1 MSVTLRFWALLTIV
15 TCPVT
20 GLAGGQ
26 VAQIDFKSQ
35 IQPILE
41 RACLECHGPVK
52 QSNGFRL
59 DTREAILEGG
69 ISGPVVIP
77 GESELSELVDRL
89 TGEAIGPRMPL
100 QRDPLSVT
108 EVALIRAWIDQGVP

>member
-1 MSVTLRFWALLTIV
+1 MKGNTKQNIAASTMSVTLRFWALLTIV

-59 DTREAILEGG
+59 DTGRRSWRAGF
-69 ISGPVVIP
+69 
-77 GESELSELVDRL
+77 LVR
-89 TGEAIGPRMPL
+89 
-100 QRDPLSVT
+100 
-108 EVALIRAWIDQGVP
+108 

>member
-1 MSVTLRFWALLTIV
+1 MRVTLRFWALLTVV

-41 RACLECHGPVK
+41 RACLESHGPVKQK

-69 ISGPVVIP
+69 IPA
-77 GESELSELVDRL
+77 DRC
-89 TGEAIGPRMPL
+89 GR
-100 QRDPLSVT
+100 
-108 EVALIRAWIDQGVP
+108 QGGR